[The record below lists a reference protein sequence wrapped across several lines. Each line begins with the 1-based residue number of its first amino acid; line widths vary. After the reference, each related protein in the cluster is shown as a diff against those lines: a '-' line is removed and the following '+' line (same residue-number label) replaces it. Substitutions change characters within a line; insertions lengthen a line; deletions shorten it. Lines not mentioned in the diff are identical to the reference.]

1 MEWFT
6 ILKCIHVTSF
16 AAWFGT
22 VLTSIFLLKTF
33 QPKLTGEK
41 EAVADFP
48 QLLRTYIQLETSV
61 ADKAFKLTVASGLL
75 MAWFYHGWDLWLG
88 VKIGLVVLQVALTLG
103 YIVKAIQPITYPT
116 SNAEYARWY
125 KLFAISLSMFA
136 LVLGITF
143 FLL

>member
-1 MEWFT
+1 MEWFN

-33 QPKLTGEK
+33 QPKLTGDRD
-41 EAVADFP
+41 AVADFP

-61 ADKAFKLTVASGLL
+61 ADKAFKLTVGSGLL
-75 MAWFYHGWDLWLG
+75 LAWFYHGWDLWIG

-103 YIVKAIQPITYPT
+103 YIVIAIQPLAYPV
-116 SNAEYARWY
+116 SDREYARWY
-125 KLFAISLSMFA
+125 KLFAISLTMFA